1 MIELNDLAFQNADA
15 LEAIDAAP
23 NEQLTIAAL
32 ATQID
37 RDPANLRKTL
47 KRLTAEGILNEPAL
61 AGLTAKG
68 EEQLR
73 AIRRARSEAEGV
85 ADAAP
90 TRWPLAQVKPN
101 PANRP
106 IDPAT
111 LPDLAESIIGA
122 EDVIQPVVL
131 TPVDDDGHRM
141 LLAGERRWR
150 ACLLL
155 RDEGRLLPALA
166 EGLPFVERAVTRAQ
180 ALLIM
185 AIENNQREDISPWE
199 DAKLLALLADEFNG
213 NATEVARRLG
223 RLKESDGKRAGLRD
237 VQWKIKTAKE
247 ATPDAIAAYE
257 ADPDA
262 PGAWERLRDSVTKP
276 QGPTNPHLAL
286 FIVEAAL
293 KAEQEAGVWD
303 AALWLRKGLQWPEG
317 WLGKWFGYDEASGRL
332 GLSKAST
339 DWLADEGLG
348 DDEADT
354 VLTRHR
360 AKAGRPHRTGREPWV
375 SEILN
380 PQETETPPAE
390 DESDPCVYRGVRYP
404 NATHAAEARRIAE
417 GQRVHVA
424 PPARSAADSGQVPQD
439 RSQLALAMGA
449 KPAEDE
455 RPNLNARQTCALVE
469 LAHKTHAVGFN
480 LDGGERAVT
489 VGKFWLSSLA
499 NDLVHARLV
508 RFVQLP
514 GKPPIGVITE
524 RGKAWL
530 IEGAHAHGDDLRVTP
545 LALDDIQ
552 TAAAG
557 HPFEGSYFTDW
568 IGEEVAAPGTLADAA
583 EGEQTDVEDAAKA
596 SADSD
601 AAEVLA
607 RARAFIARG
616 VSTDPFYRHELG
628 QLLDSVHAS
637 APIHA
642 EADGVVVNGR
652 DEVLF
657 TYDQHADLPADLAQA
672 GAELTAHLVNV
683 VLRGDV
689 PLAREV
695 EMERPVAG
703 ETLAASVTRICQ
715 PIRDLMA
722 RHYDALHRDPV
733 AEDAYR
739 QLHDLLALALSIER
753 EETKPAGEAA

>member
-23 NEQLTIAAL
+23 NEQLTISGL
-32 ATQID
+32 ASQID

-47 KRLTAEGILNEPAL
+47 KRLTAEGILKEPAL
-61 AGLTAKG
+61 AGLTDKG

-73 AIRRARSEAEGV
+73 AIRRARSEAEV
-85 ADAAP
+85 THASVP
-90 TRWPLAQVKPN
+90 TRWPLAQIKPN

-122 EDVIQPVVL
+122 EDVIQPIVL

-155 RDEGRLLPALA
+155 HEDGRLPTALA
-166 EGLPFVERAVTRAQ
+166 DGVPFVERAVTRAQ

-247 ATPDAIAAYE
+247 ATPEAIAAYE

-276 QGPTNPHLAL
+276 QGPSNPHLAL

-293 KAEQEAGVWD
+293 KSEQEAGVWD

-317 WLGKWFGYDEASGRL
+317 WLGKWFTYDPEGGRL
-332 GLSKAST
+332 DLSKAST

-348 DDEADT
+348 DDETDT
-354 VLTRHR
+354 VLLRHR
-360 AKAGRPHRTGREPWV
+360 ARAGRPHRTGREPWV

-380 PQETETPPAE
+380 PSEPETPPAE

-404 NATHAAEARRIAE
+404 NATRAAEARRIGE
-417 GQRVHVA
+417 GERVHVGSSQR
-424 PPARSAADSGQVPQD
+424 PTADSAQHSPD

-449 KPAEDE
+449 KPSDDE

-469 LAHKTHAVGFN
+469 LAHKTHESGFEME
-480 LDGGERAVT
+480 GGERAVS

-514 GKPPIGVITE
+514 GKPPLAVITE

-530 IEGAHAHGDDLRVTP
+530 VEGAHAHGDDLRVTP

-552 TAAAG
+552 TAAVG
-557 HPFEGSYFTDW
+557 HTFEGSYVTDW
-568 IGEEVAAPGTLADAA
+568 VSEEVAAPGRLASSTD
-583 EGEQTDVEDAAKA
+583 GDQTDVEDAAIA
-596 SADSD
+596 
-601 AAEVLA
+601 AAEAEAGDVLRRT
-607 RARAFIARG
+607 RALLA
-616 VSTDPFYRHELG
+616 TDDRVGFYRADLTA
-628 QLLDSVHAS
+628 LLEAVHAFGPVK
-637 APIHA
+637 AV
-642 EADGVVVNGR
+642 EDGTVLNAR
-652 DEVLF
+652 DEILF
-657 TYDQHADLPADLAQA
+657 TFDQHGDLPADLAQA
-672 GAELTAHLVNV
+672 GAELVAALINTAFT
-683 VLRGDV
+683 
-689 PLAREV
+689 ARQV
-695 EMERPVAG
+695 GP
-703 ETLAASVTRICQ
+703 
-715 PIRDLMA
+715 
-722 RHYDALHRDPV
+722 
-733 AEDAYR
+733 
-739 QLHDLLALALSIER
+739 
-753 EETKPAGEAA
+753 